1 MAKYRKRVFSVGPYF
16 LGKRARSDAWCRC
29 WYDHAS
35 RQVKRASLETTDEE
49 EAKERLT
56 AWFITQQAGPPSK
69 GKAYSLEEVLTA
81 YKEARDGQIASPHN
95 VAVGKEYWL
104 EHFGDAEAEAAAEA
118 DATAE
123 FRDTLLEQ
131 GLAPAYVNRILGV
144 GKAALMRAYKRR
156 MIPHVPVVEMVRGV
170 ESEPRGR
177 PMDVEELRAL
187 YRRIEAEHVRKLFV
201 LGLGT
206 GGRPAAMLQL
216 DWRQVS
222 DTAIRFNPPGR
233 VQTKKRRPTVPVC
246 AVLGTYL
253 AAWRVGALDGPVVE
267 FRGERVTSVKTAWRK
282 ARERSGLDAECN
294 PYSLR
299 HTVGRWL
306 RAHSVPE
313 WEVAALLGHRM
324 KGSNVTE
331 IYATADPAYM
341 TASKAALDKLLL
353 AVVGADPRACEKRVP
368 TGLRIVG

>member
-1 MAKYRKRVFSVGPYF
+1 MPRYQKRAFSVGPYF
-16 LGKRARSDAWCRC
+16 LGKRPSRPGWCRC
-29 WYDHAS
+29 WYDHET
-35 RQVKRASLETTDEE
+35 RQVKRVSLETVNEE

-56 AWFITQQAGPPSK
+56 AWFIAQQSGPPEK
-69 GKAYSLEEVLTA
+69 GEAPSLETVLTA
-81 YKEARDGQIASPHN
+81 YAAAREGQLASPHN
-95 VAVGKEYWL
+95 VSVGKQYWL
-104 EHFGDAEAEAAAEA
+104 DHFGDVPAAAAAEA

-123 FRDTLLEQ
+123 FRDALLED

-177 PMDVEELRAL
+177 PMDVEELRRL
-187 YRRIEAEHVRKLFV
+187 YRTFEAAHVRKLFV

-206 GGRPAAMLQL
+206 GARPAAMLQL

-246 AVLGTYL
+246 GVLGTYL
-253 AAWRVGALDGPVVE
+253 ATWRLGALEGPVVE
-267 FRGERVTSVKTAWRK
+267 FRGEAVSSIKTAWRK
-282 ARERSGLDAECN
+282 ARERAGLDTECN

-313 WEVAALLGHRM
+313 WEVAALLGHRPR
-324 KGSNVTE
+324 GSNVTE
-331 IYATADPAYM
+331 VYATADPAYM

-353 AVVGADPRACEKRVP
+353 AVVGNEPACALRVP
-368 TGLRIVG
+368 AGLKIVG